1 LSLPGAS
8 LRHLLMRDQAVAKA
22 VLCCVT
28 VVAWTYLLVGAGMDM
43 DHAGMSLTEPMA
55 MAWSLGF
62 ATAVFAMWA
71 VMMVAMMLPSAAPM
85 ILLFDT
91 ISLRR
96 NEQGERAVATSVFT
110 GGYLIVWI
118 SFAAAAT
125 LLQYGLEQ
133 TLVMS
138 MAMRT
143 TSSLLAGGILI
154 CAGIYQLTPLKQACL
169 RHCRSPLDFVVTR
182 WRKGTRGAF
191 IMGCEHGAYCLG
203 CCWVLMALLFVGGVM
218 NLLWIAALSLYVL
231 AEKVLPATHWL
242 SRLAGA
248 LLIVWGGAT
257 MAATI

>member
-1 LSLPGAS
+1 
-8 LRHLLMRDQAVAKA
+8 MQDQVVAKTA
-22 VLCCVT
+22 LGCVT
-28 VVAWTYLLVGAGMDM
+28 LVAWAYLLLGAGMDM

-55 MAWSLGF
+55 MAWSPGF
-62 ATAVFAMWA
+62 ATAVVAMWA

-91 ISLRR
+91 ISRR
-96 NEQGERAVATSVFT
+96 RYEQGERAVATQVFA

-118 SFAAAAT
+118 SFGLIAT

-133 TLVMS
+133 ALVMS

-143 TSSLLAGGILI
+143 TNSLLAGGILVG
-154 CAGIYQLTPLKQACL
+154 AGIYQLTPLKQACL

-191 IMGCEHGAYCLG
+191 AMGCEHGTYCLG

-218 NLLWIAALSLYVL
+218 NLLWVAALSLYVL

-242 SRLAGA
+242 SRLAGMI
-248 LLIVWGGAT
+248 LIVWGGAT
-257 MAATI
+257 LVAAL